1 MQEVA
6 EEQQQVL
13 EDKAEVEMQLHKVH
27 NHQELLV
34 QLIVVVVEAV
44 QLAPAMVQQQLQQ
57 MAEVV

>member
-44 QLAPAMVQQQLQQ
+44 QLAPAMVQHQLQQ

>member
-1 MQEVA
+1 
-6 EEQQQVL
+6 L
-13 EDKAEVEMQLHKVH
+13 EDKVEVEMELHKVH

-34 QLIVVVVEAV
+34 QTIVVVAEAV

>member
-1 MQEVA
+1 MQAVA

-34 QLIVVVVEAV
+34 QTIVVVAEAV
-44 QLAPAMVQQQLQQ
+44 QLAPAMVQHLILQQ
-57 MAEVV
+57 VEVV